1 MTNDTTYSDILGY
14 PGYRVG
20 ANGTVWSCRG
30 RPGRNGIV
38 PVLSNT
44 WRQLRPAVNEHG
56 YHQVRLSSA
65 DLTPHDFRVHQLVAR
80 AFVPNPHQRGEINH
94 KNGDKTDNSAS
105 NLEWTTRSENVRH
118 ALRTGLIKPTHG
130 EQRHN
135 AKLTTQ
141 DVFEVRRLRRS
152 GRTLA
157 SLARQFGV
165 SITGVWNILNG
176 RSWRHAAERYTQQM
190 LF

>member
-94 KNGDKTDNSAS
+94 KNGDKADNSAG
-105 NLEWTTRSENVRH
+105 NLEWATRSENILH
-118 ALRTGLIKPTHG
+118 AFRTGLKTSRHG
-130 EQRHN
+130 ELCSW
-135 AKLTTQ
+135 AKLTAE
-141 DVFEVRRLRRS
+141 DVRAIRQIGRGS
-152 GRTLA
+152 RTLV
-157 SLARQFGV
+157 SLAMQFGV
-165 SITGVWNILNG
+165 SAPTI
-176 RSWRHAAERYTQQM
+176 RSIINRTIWKHAV
-190 LF
+190 